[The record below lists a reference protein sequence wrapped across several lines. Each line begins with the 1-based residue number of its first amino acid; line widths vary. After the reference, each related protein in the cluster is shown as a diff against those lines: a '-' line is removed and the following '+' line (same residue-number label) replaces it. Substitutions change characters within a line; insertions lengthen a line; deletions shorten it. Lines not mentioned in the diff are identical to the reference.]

1 MPAAVPNDLTV
12 LSPGGATPTRKQP
25 TRRETIMS
33 LVEMLLES
41 HNDDAAG
48 QGNVCLTRP
57 DWYPKQILPGSSQ
70 SPNFEDDRDVRK

>member
-57 DWYPKQILPGSSQ
+57 D
-70 SPNFEDDRDVRK
+70 